1 MENEKMEVECF
12 RYLSK
17 EGSEQE
23 QFLFELE
30 LSIND
35 DLKREYALYKK
46 IWDAYPLEYDGQNKA
61 MRLLSRLRT
70 SQSIAQGIKAAM
82 AIAATVVIGWFL
94 INDTKPHQVST
105 QANERMTFYLP
116 DSTKVILNSESSLAY
131 KNDFLRHRNVV
142 LEGEAF
148 FDVAHDRSHPFIV
161 HTEDIE
167 VMVLGTEFNVNT
179 SSTMETVSLEHGK
192 VNVTIPD
199 NGMNVTL
206 LPSEEVVYDPVT
218 KNIDKRR
225 FDPSE
230 TLVWKDDV
238 LVLEDVS
245 LKAALPIKVLS
256 KKLEFLPNTNII
268 MTWGGLRGGIS
279 IALAL
284 SLAPEMQRELFLV
297 ITYVIVILSIIG
309 QGLTVERVIQHFTN
323 RPKE

>member
-94 INDTKPHQVST
+94 INDTKPNQVST

-192 VNVTIPD
+192 VNVTIPE

-245 LKAALPIKVLS
+245 LKAALSKINNYYGIQLIPRDTTVANKSIQGVFRGKNIK
-256 KKLEFLPNTNII
+256 EFKEAI
-268 MTWGGLRGGIS
+268 
-279 IALAL
+279 
-284 SLAPEMQRELFLV
+284 EF
-297 ITYVIVILSIIG
+297 ITGFTVQKDGEQTYTIG
-309 QGLTVERVIQHFTN
+309 KDED
-323 RPKE
+323 